1 MQNSLHNKIWY
12 STFAFFAVS
21 IIGVFFYLYNDAYAT
36 KKEIVKIKEYSLDS
50 KNTITKNDWMN
61 MLSSK
66 ITQENYLPV
75 SQINIQ
81 LDKIDGYADTKKIYS
96 IIMRDIDEYKF
107 FCAKQVFDST
117 NRPYSFI
124 KRGSKLRVSI
134 ILEDSL
140 MYKKLIKELKKY
152 EIVPKIISQ
161 K

>member
-1 MQNSLHNKIWY
+1 
-12 STFAFFAVS
+12 
-21 IIGVFFYLYNDAYAT
+21 
-36 KKEIVKIKEYSLDS
+36 
-50 KNTITKNDWMN
+50 

-107 FCAKQVFDST
+107 FCAKQVLDSF
-117 NRPYSFI
+117 NRPYSFV
-124 KRGSKLRVSI
+124 KRDSELSVSL
-134 ILEDSL
+134 ILEKKS
-140 MYKKLIKELKKY
+140 MYEQIIYELKNY
-152 EIVPKIISQ
+152 EIDTKVVSK

>member
-12 STFAFFAVS
+12 STLAFFAVS

-107 FCAKQVFDST
+107 FCAKQVLDSF
-117 NRPYSFI
+117 NRPYSFV
-124 KRGSKLRVSI
+124 KRDSELSVSL
-134 ILEDSL
+134 ILEKKS
-140 MYKKLIKELKKY
+140 MYEQIIYELKNY
-152 EIVPKIISQ
+152 EIDTKVVSK

>member
-1 MQNSLHNKIWY
+1 
-12 STFAFFAVS
+12 
-21 IIGVFFYLYNDAYAT
+21 
-36 KKEIVKIKEYSLDS
+36 
-50 KNTITKNDWMN
+50 MN
-61 MLSSK
+61 LLSSK
-66 ITQENYLPV
+66 IVSQNYYPV
-75 SQINIQ
+75 NQINIQ
-81 LDKIDGYADTKKIYS
+81 LDKIDGYKKNKKLYAVVFE
-96 IIMRDIDEYKF
+96 DIDEYRF